1 MSAGN
6 AHLRHPMKTARG
18 LGAAKSGLH
27 HWWMQRVTAVAL
39 VPLSVWFVWN
49 ATWLFSADY
58 AAAHAFLSDLW
69 NAVFMSAFVVALLYH
84 SYLGLQIVVEDY
96 VADEFKKLATLVTLQ
111 FIHLLL
117 ATAAVFAV
125 LKVALAGGTIGGL
138 S

>member
-1 MSAGN
+1 MSAGGSQ
-6 AHLRHPMKTARG
+6 LRHPMKTARG

-58 AAAHAFLSDLW
+58 DAARAFLAQLW
-69 NAVFMSAFVVALLYH
+69 NAVLMIAFVVALLYH

-96 VADEFKKLATLVTLQ
+96 VADEFKKLATLVVLQ
-111 FIHLLL
+111 FAHLLL
-117 ATAAVFAV
+117 AAAAVLAV
-125 LKVALAGGTIGGL
+125 LKVAVGGPF
-138 S
+138 